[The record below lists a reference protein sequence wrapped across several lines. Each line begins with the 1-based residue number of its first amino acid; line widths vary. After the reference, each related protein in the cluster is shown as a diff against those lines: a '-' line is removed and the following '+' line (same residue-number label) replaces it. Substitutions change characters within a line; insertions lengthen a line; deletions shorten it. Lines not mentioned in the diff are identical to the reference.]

1 MNIKHAVYS
10 HVKKDN
16 LTMQIHNTS
25 TYMVAATVGKTVL
38 FIDEVEATVC
48 LLEHST
54 TLKRLSAN
62 GPHSNGAVA
71 RVGLAA
77 KRKRVHR
84 AVHIVVADGW
94 QPPLEATRLH
104 V

>member
-1 MNIKHAVYS
+1 
-10 HVKKDN
+10 
-16 LTMQIHNTS
+16 
-25 TYMVAATVGKTVL
+25 MVATSVSKTVL

-84 AVHIVVADGW
+84 AVHIVVANGW

-104 V
+104 M